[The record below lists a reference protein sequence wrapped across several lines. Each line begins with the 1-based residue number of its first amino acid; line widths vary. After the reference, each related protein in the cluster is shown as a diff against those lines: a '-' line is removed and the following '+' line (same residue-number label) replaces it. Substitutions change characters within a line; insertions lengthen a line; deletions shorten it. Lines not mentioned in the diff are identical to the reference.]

1 MLPQTMCLKKKS
13 GKKQKHLKGKKKIGS
28 PEWGTV
34 SKKYREFTKVDT
46 FYPMQ
51 MLVVS
56 RLDAKRDGSA
66 SQ

>member
-1 MLPQTMCLKKKS
+1 MWLKKS
-13 GKKQKHLKGKKKIGS
+13 GKKQKHLKGKKKKIGS

-34 SKKYREFTKVDT
+34 SKKYRDFTKVDT
-46 FYPMQ
+46 YHPVQ

-56 RLDAKRDGSA
+56 KLDAKRDGSA